1 MSISLLLDTS
11 SDIFSVSLFNN
22 NESIS
27 TFTNE
32 CSTRCSRLIFDFI
45 IEELEKSCIK
55 INDIDYFGV
64 STGPGSYTG
73 IRVGVSFCLGV
84 CEALKKP
91 LVNINILDALE
102 FFYKNKTNVVYPI
115 INAKNN
121 NIYTLVD
128 KNVCKISIDG
138 FKGVLS
144 TRKDDRMVKIISSF
158 NCFDI
163 LNISGNNIEY
173 VVVDNISKIMFNL
186 FNKKVE
192 NNEFC
197 DIYNYNINYFD
208 N

>member
-27 TFTNE
+27 TFTNK
-32 CSTRCSRLIFDFI
+32 CSTKCSRLIFDFI

-102 FFYKNKTNVVYPI
+102 FFYKNKSNVVYPI

-128 KNVCKISIDG
+128 KNVCKISIDD

>member
-27 TFTNE
+27 TFTNK

-45 IEELEKSCIK
+45 IEELEKACIK

-64 STGPGSYTG
+64 STCPGSYTG

-128 KNVCKISIDG
+128 KNVCKISIDD